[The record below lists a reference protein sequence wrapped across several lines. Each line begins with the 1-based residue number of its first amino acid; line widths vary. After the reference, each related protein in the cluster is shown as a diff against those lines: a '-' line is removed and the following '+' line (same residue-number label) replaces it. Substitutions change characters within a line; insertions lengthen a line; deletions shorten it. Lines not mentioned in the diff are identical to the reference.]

1 MTSATAP
8 AASVTPLLGISRAA
22 AECGVS
28 ERSLRYYEE
37 IGLLRPAGKTPG
49 GLRRY
54 SEDDL
59 ARVRR
64 IRELQSL
71 VGLNLD
77 EIRAV
82 LATDDRID
90 SIRQEYRSTTATA
103 ARRRELLLELL
114 HLRQQTMETVEAKLA
129 GLKTFRRDVAES
141 IRRIE
146 DLLASPE
153 LKAP

>member
-1 MTSATAP
+1 MRAAPTP
-8 AASVTPLLGISRAA
+8 AAPVIPLLGISRAA

-54 SEDDL
+54 SEEDL

-90 SIRQEYRSTTATA
+90 SIREEYRSTTATT
-103 ARRRELLLELL
+103 ARRRELLLECLA
-114 HLRQQTMETVEAKLA
+114 LRRGTMDTVEAKLA
-129 GLKTFRRDVAES
+129 GLKGFRRDVAES
-141 IRRIE
+141 IRRLE
-146 DLLASPE
+146 DLLESPE